1 VDTGL
6 RTLEEPRDE
15 PAVRRARN
23 FRRVGL
29 GLVALAVL
37 AGLAGLLGIRTATT
51 SDSGGGSRLEVKHA
65 QVTRAGIAVPLHVR
79 VAHPGGFAGPVRL
92 AISADLVERF
102 DFQNFYPNPSKETS
116 DGRFLTYEF
125 DPPSGDRFEMSLDA
139 RTAPDQNGSWGTY
152 EVRLLDPDDTVTASV
167 SFRMVVVP

>member
-6 RTLEEPRDE
+6 RTLEDPRDE
-15 PAVRRARN
+15 AAVRRARN
-23 FRRVGL
+23 YRRVGL
-29 GLVALAVL
+29 GLILLAVV
-37 AGLAGLLGIRTATT
+37 AGLTGLLGIRSATGTAR
-51 SDSGGGSRLEVKHA
+51 GGGSVLSVEHA

-79 VAHPGGFAGPVRL
+79 VVHPGGFDGPVRL
-92 AISADLVERF
+92 AVSADLMERF

-125 DPPSGDRFEMSLDA
+125 DPPSGDVFEMSLDA

-152 EVRLLDPDDTVTASV
+152 EVRLLGADDLVTATV
-167 SFRMVVVP
+167 GFRMVVVP

>member
-1 VDTGL
+1 VDTRL

-15 PAVRRARN
+15 HAVRRARN

-29 GLVALAVL
+29 ALVALAVL
-37 AGLAGLLGIRTATT
+37 AGLAGMLGIRSATT
-51 SDSGGGSRLEVKHA
+51 SDRGGGSLLEVEHA

-79 VAHPGGFAGPVRL
+79 VVHPGGFAGPVRL
-92 AISADLVERF
+92 AISADLMERF

-125 DPPSGDRFEMSLDA
+125 DPPAGDRFEMSLDA

-152 EVRLLDPDDTVTASV
+152 EVRLLDDDAVTAAV

>member
-15 PAVRRARN
+15 TAVRRARN
-23 FRRVGL
+23 YRRVGL
-29 GLVALAVL
+29 GLVALAVV
-37 AGLAGLLGIRTATT
+37 AGLAGVLGIRSATT
-51 SDSGGGSRLEVKHA
+51 SDSGGGSRLEVEHA
-65 QVTRAGIAVPLHVR
+65 QVTRAGIAVPFHVR
-79 VAHPGGFAGPVRL
+79 VEQPGGFAGPVRL
-92 AISADLVERF
+92 AISADLMERF
-102 DFQNFYPNPSKETS
+102 DFQNFYPNPSKETA

-139 RTAPDQNGSWGTY
+139 RTAPDQNGSWATY
-152 EVRLLDPDDTVTASV
+152 AVRLLDPDDTVTASV